1 MQKIGDTF
9 IPGKD
14 YENDIF
20 VVIIGNT
27 SSRYTNSSIFIFNPF
42 YVLSYLGRRLLT
54 FSKNIGG
61 GETGRG
67 KFKFLFLFVDPILYF
82 YS

>member
-9 IPGKD
+9 IAGKD

-27 SSRYTNSSIFIFNPF
+27 SSRYTKSSILFFNPF
-42 YVLSYLGRRLLT
+42 YVFSDLGRGLLI
-54 FSKNIGG
+54 FSEKWG
-61 GETGRG
+61 GEAGTGE
-67 KFKFLFLFVDPILYF
+67 F
-82 YS
+82 